1 MLTFSDQDLSQLLLS
16 AVQAAGFLEIYDYQ
30 RQDQIDCFPN
40 IDLAVILFPEDQDPI
55 SANVLFSRE
64 FPEGHPVSWD
74 PITYQTTQIRW
85 RKDTGSYWQN
95 KTLSWTFTDADDL
108 TPGSEGID
116 FISPYPASI
125 FKLIVAAKILQQVE
139 TGTLSLDQ
147 ILTYAH
153 PTQSDPP
160 LVKSLREWLDSMLC
174 WSDNVAA
181 FLFLKQLHDLG
192 EIQSQE
198 RDPHLPCY
206 ERKRRV
212 ELNNTLNSWMQD
224 LGLTTLQINQT
235 RSCDGSFF
243 TSSGSGVGHIHMTA
257 WDTVRLLWLI
267 DPEAPPAPWL
277 PKKALFLSQ
286 ASKQLLWD
294 LLAQQGLHEILS
306 TAALCGMPGVEP
318 GIPALL
324 PQRWFGVGG
333 QQVIVKTDTQER
345 RYSSDARL
353 CQEEA
358 DVIFAH
364 KTGLSENYGSAA
376 GIVKGI
382 RERGASRHYCIAFF
396 SNLGYRYTTTGQP
409 GDPPFASGEERG
421 IWYPQTI
428 ARMAAYLD
436 QGIQKWV
443 GK

>member
-1 MLTFSDQDLSQLLLS
+1 MTICSHSDLSQLLLS
-16 AVQAAGFLEIYDYQ
+16 AVQSARFSDIYDYQ
-30 RQDQIDCFPN
+30 REAQIEYFPT
-40 IDLAVILFPEDQDPI
+40 IDLAVILFPPHHDPVC
-55 SANVLFSRE
+55 ANVLFSRD
-64 FPEGHPVSWD
+64 FPQGYSVVLD
-74 PITYQTTQIRW
+74 PITYQTTGIRW
-85 RKDTGSYWQN
+85 RKDTGCYWQ
-95 KTLSWTFTDADDL
+95 KKDPTWTFTEADDL
-108 TPGSEGID
+108 LPGSEGIN
-116 FISPYPASI
+116 FISPYPASV
-125 FKLIVAAKILQQVE
+125 FKVIVAAKILQQVE
-139 TGTLSLDQ
+139 AGRLSLDQ
-147 ILTYAH
+147 ALTYAH

-160 LVKSLREWLDSMLC
+160 LVKPLRQWLDSMLC

-192 EIQSQE
+192 EIQSRE
-198 RDPHLPCY
+198 WDPHRPCY
-206 ERKRRV
+206 ERTCRL
-212 ELNNTLNSWMQD
+212 ELKNTLNTWMQD
-224 LGLTTLQINQT
+224 LGLTTLQVNQT
-235 RSCDGSFF
+235 RPCDGSFF
-243 TSSGSGVGHIHMTA
+243 TSSGSGVGQIHMTA

-267 DPEAPPAPWL
+267 DPAAPVVPWI
-277 PKKALFLSQ
+277 PNQSLFLSPF
-286 ASKQLLWD
+286 SKQLLWD

-324 PQRWFGVGG
+324 PQRWLSVGG

-345 RYSSDARL
+345 RYSLDARL
-353 CQEEA
+353 CQGEA

-396 SNLGYRYTTTGQP
+396 SNLGYRYTTTQQP
-409 GDPPFASGEERG
+409 GDPPFASGEARG

-428 ARMAAYLD
+428 PRMAAYLD